1 MSNKCV
7 CKRCGIKW
15 KIINNPEYIAGR
27 SNPWK
32 TDMHIWV
39 EDK

>member
-7 CKRCGIKW
+7 CKRCGIEW
-15 KIINNPEYIAGR
+15 KIINNPEYIA
-27 SNPWK
+27 